1 MEHAT
6 TAAAD
11 AARTDDT
18 SVIYEAFEFQ
28 DASETMEKQNGDDE
42 DGSRAADPSTVTASA
57 MTTGTGHDALSR
69 LNSSLPDPFA
79 SSSSSS
85 SHSSDAAATPPAGLA
100 YASTRSPSASH
111 APYSSGEVSSNL
123 SRRGHHAS
131 SSDPFMIS
139 SDGHEGREGLA
150 QGHGGGSH
158 NNSAAGSVLVDGPA
172 RHAAAEPPES
182 M

>member
-1 MEHAT
+1 MEYAT
-6 TAAAD
+6 AAAAD
-11 AARTDDT
+11 AARTDDA

-42 DGSRAADPSTVTASA
+42 DGSHADPSTVTASA
-57 MTTGTGHDALSR
+57 MTTGTGHDVLSR
-69 LNSSLPDPFA
+69 LNSLPDPFA
-79 SSSSSS
+79 SSSSS
-85 SHSSDAAATPPAGLA
+85 HSSDTAAGKPPAGLA
-100 YASTRSPSASH
+100 HASTRSTDASY

-139 SDGHEGREGLA
+139 SDGHEGREGQA